1 MKTTLLS
8 AAVVA
13 AAATAASPAFAGAV
27 LDKIRANDQL
37 VCGVNTSA
45 PGFSSADSKG
55 HWEGL
60 DVNLCRSVAAAVLG
74 NADKVKYVPLSSTQ
88 HMTALASGQIDML
101 ARNTTWTMTRDA
113 SHGNVFVAV
122 SYYDGQAFMVPK
134 SLGVKSLKELDGA
147 TVCVQTGTTTEKTTA
162 DYFRSHG
169 MQYKTV
175 VFDTT
180 EATQGAFLSGR
191 CDAIRPTCPTWPAF
205 VRWLRIPPNLTFF
218 RKRSP
223 RNLLDRLFDAEI
235 GSFLKSFAGPLWR
248 SLMLKNLV

>member
-169 MQYKTV
+169 
-175 VFDTT
+175 
-180 EATQGAFLSGR
+180 GSG
-191 CDAIRPTCPTWPAF
+191 
-205 VRWLRIPPNLTFF
+205 
-218 RKRSP
+218 
-223 RNLLDRLFDAEI
+223 
-235 GSFLKSFAGPLWR
+235 
-248 SLMLKNLV
+248 SLQI

>member
-1 MKTTLLS
+1 
-8 AAVVA
+8 
-13 AAATAASPAFAGAV
+13 
-27 LDKIRANDQL
+27 
-37 VCGVNTSA
+37 
-45 PGFSSADSKG
+45 
-55 HWEGL
+55 
-60 DVNLCRSVAAAVLG
+60 
-74 NADKVKYVPLSSTQ
+74 
-88 HMTALASGQIDML
+88 MTALASGQIDML

-191 CDAIRPTCPTWPAF
+191 CDAYTSDMSDLAGVRTVAQDPSKFDILPETITKEPLGPA
-205 VRWLRIPPNLTFF
+205 VRRGDW
-218 RKRSP
+218 
-223 RNLLDRLFDAEI
+223 E
-235 GSFLKSFAGPLWR
+235 FLKSFAGPLWR

>member
-180 EATQGAFLSGR
+180 EATQGAF
-191 CDAIRPTCPTWPAF
+191 

>member
-191 CDAIRPTCPTWPAF
+191 CDAYT
-205 VRWLRIPPNLTFF
+205 
-218 RKRSP
+218 S
-223 RNLLDRLFDAEI
+223 DMSD
-235 GSFLKSFAGPLWR
+235 
-248 SLMLKNLV
+248 

>member
-8 AAVVA
+8 AAVV
-13 AAATAASPAFAGAV
+13 AATAASPAFAGAV

-134 SLGVKSLKELDGA
+134 SLGVKSLKELDGMCPNGHNDRKDYGGLLPFA
-147 TVCVQTGTTTEKTTA
+147 WHAVQDSRLRYNRGYA
-162 DYFRSHG
+162 GGIPFRS
-169 MQYKTV
+169 
-175 VFDTT
+175 
-180 EATQGAFLSGR
+180 L
-191 CDAIRPTCPTWPAF
+191 
-205 VRWLRIPPNLTFF
+205 
-218 RKRSP
+218 
-223 RNLLDRLFDAEI
+223 
-235 GSFLKSFAGPLWR
+235 
-248 SLMLKNLV
+248 